1 MVFNQR
7 TSLFLSLSSLNGF
20 CGSDV
25 GEIVNGERR
34 HNRVVDVFALLKKV
48 VL

>member
-1 MVFNQR
+1 MVFDQR
-7 TSLFLSLSSLNGF
+7 ASLFLSLSSLNGF
-20 CGSDV
+20 RGSDV

-34 HNRVVDVFALLKKV
+34 HNWVVDVFALLKKV

>member
-7 TSLFLSLSSLNGF
+7 ASLFLSVSSLNSFRGF
-20 CGSDV
+20 DV

-34 HNRVVDVFALLKKV
+34 HNWVVDVFTLLKKV
-48 VL
+48 AI